1 MVAAA
6 WHGRA
11 VDNLLLIGSLA
22 LISVPVFWLGT
33 MLLIAGGLY
42 LRSFPLGGFDGLKSL
57 ALPTVALALGSAGY
71 YSRILH
77 TNLVEALE
85 QDYIRTARS
94 KGLSAAQALVRHAM
108 ANAMLPLVT
117 LAGLDLAGLLSGVV
131 LTETVF
137 NWPGIGRLAYE
148 AVFNLDIPLI
158 MGTVLFSAFLVV
170 VANLLVDLL
179 YAWLDP
185 RIRLSESA

>member
-1 MVAAA
+1 
-6 WHGRA
+6 
-11 VDNLLLIGSLA
+11 VDNVLLIVSLA

-57 ALPTVALALGSAGY
+57 VLPTIALALGSAGY

-94 KGLSAAQALVRHAM
+94 KGLSAAHALVRHAM

-170 VANLLVDLL
+170 VANLGVDLL